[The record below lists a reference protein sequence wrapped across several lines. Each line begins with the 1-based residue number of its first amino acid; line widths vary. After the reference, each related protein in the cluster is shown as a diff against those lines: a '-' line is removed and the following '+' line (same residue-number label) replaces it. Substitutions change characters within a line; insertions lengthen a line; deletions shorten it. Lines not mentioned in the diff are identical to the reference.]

1 MRWQKYI
8 FERVDIVWFNLPGLM
23 CVDLKIAFFS
33 VFVQS
38 VRVLY
43 MFGRFSCFVYDVINI

>member
-43 MFGRFSCFVYDVINI
+43 TCLGDLVVLCMM